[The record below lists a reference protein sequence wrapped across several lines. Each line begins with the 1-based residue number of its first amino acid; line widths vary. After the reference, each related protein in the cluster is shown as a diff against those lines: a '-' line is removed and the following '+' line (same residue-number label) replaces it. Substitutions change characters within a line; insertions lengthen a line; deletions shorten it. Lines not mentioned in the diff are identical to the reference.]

1 MSQVNSAKKKSL
13 LEEKIKWENDI
24 HLYQKFLNGD
34 IQTFEA
40 KFGAEEYISLAK
52 NRIEAIDSKLK
63 KLI

>member
-1 MSQVNSAKKKSL
+1 MSEINSDKKKSL
-13 LEEKIKWENDI
+13 LKEKLKWENDI
-24 HLYQKFLNGD
+24 QMYQNFLKGD
-34 IQTFEA
+34 VQTFEA